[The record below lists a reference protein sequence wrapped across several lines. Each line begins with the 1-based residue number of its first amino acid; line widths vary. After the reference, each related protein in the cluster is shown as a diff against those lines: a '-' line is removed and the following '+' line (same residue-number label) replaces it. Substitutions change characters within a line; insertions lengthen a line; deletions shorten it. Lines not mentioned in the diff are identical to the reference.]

1 LSRYHSYLRSAV
13 SILEQYKG
21 QEPFAGWL
29 KKYFAQHKKFGSGD
43 RKQVGRLCYA
53 FFRCGKMQADRPL
66 EERIL
71 TSIFLCSKEP
81 DPVLG
86 ECKPEWNERIL
97 LPLME
102 KLKVTGLE
110 NDTNLIFPFNHERS
124 TEAANADFE
133 LSHLQQPSLFL
144 RIRPGCA
151 DQVIHILQQ
160 AQIHFEQLSPTALA
174 LPNSAKADS
183 VLEPDS
189 MSVVQDFSSQRI
201 ADLLPF
207 ADLGKPLMVWDC
219 CAGSGGKSLLV
230 HDTYPDVLITA
241 TDRRD
246 QILFNLLQRFRT
258 AGVKNYKAYTADLSK
273 TLPKDPGRFDLVLAD
288 VPCSGSGT
296 WGRTPEQLVYFDE
309 QKVSEYSALQQ
320 EIALRAATAVKP
332 GGHFLYITCSV
343 FRAENEDVA
352 ELLQQKAG
360 LVPLKSGLITG
371 YAQKADS
378 LFAALFQKPL

>member
-1 LSRYHSYLRSAV
+1 MHA
-13 SILEQYKG
+13 
-21 QEPFAGWL
+21 A
-29 KKYFAQHKKFGSGD
+29 HTT
-43 RKQVGRLCYA
+43 
-53 FFRCGKMQADRPL
+53 

-71 TSIFLCSKEP
+71 TAVFLCSKEP

-86 ECKPEWNERIL
+86 VCKPEWNERIL
-97 LPLME
+97 LPLSE
-102 KLKVTGLE
+102 KLHTAGLDNE
-110 NDTNLIFPFNHERS
+110 TDLIFPFGHLRS
-124 TEAANADFE
+124 DGADNTDFM

-144 RIRPGCA
+144 RIRPGCT
-151 DQVIHILQQ
+151 DKVLHILQQ
-160 AQIHFEQLSPTALA
+160 AQIPFEQISPTALA

-189 MSVVQDFSSQRI
+189 MTVVQDLSSQRI
-201 ADLLPF
+201 ADMLPF

-258 AGVKNYKAYTADLSK
+258 AGIKNYKAFTADLSK
-273 TLPKDPGRFDLVLAD
+273 PLSKDPGRFDLVVAD

-296 WGRTPEQLVYFDE
+296 WGRTPEQLVFFDE
-309 QKVSEYSALQQ
+309 QKVVEYSALQQ
-320 EIALRAATAVKP
+320 EIALRAAASLKP

-343 FRAENEDVA
+343 FRSENEEVV
-352 ELLQQKAG
+352 EVLQQRTG
-360 LVPLKSGLITG
+360 MTLQKSGLIAG

-378 LFAALFQKPL
+378 LFAALLQKPL